1 MYSWRGKV
9 ELMKPRMGADMSKG
23 TAPQRGWAHELE
35 AMLGSPEQRRAQ
47 EAEDLAFQ
55 QAEHRRREVFEAIAL
70 AALLLSVFGLF
81 I

>member
-1 MYSWRGKV
+1 MYLWSGKV
-9 ELMKPRMGADMSKG
+9 ELMKPRMGPDMANKI
-23 TAPQRGWAHELE
+23 TPQRGWAHELE